1 MYHYIA
7 KVLGEMLCKDNDE
20 KCTLITYGLEIM
32 ISSVVTLLIL
42 SFIGAYFHCIRET
55 ILFMIL
61 YCPLRQYAG
70 GYHASS
76 YTRCNMFMITAFCVF
91 IFMWKNTM
99 IYIRY
104 GQLTILYTLTIVF
117 IWFHVPVPTAN
128 KQLEEYEFHKYRVKS
143 QRILILEMVIYAIG
157 LLLKKKWVLYVG
169 LSAVCLISIL
179 LLSGI
184 RKEIEVRRTLWYR

>member
-1 MYHYIA
+1 MDWKKYVIIAQDSLEERSDMYHYIA

-76 YTRCNMFMITAFCVF
+76 YTRDIGDGNLCNWIAIKEKMGAICWFICCMFNQHIV
-91 IFMWKNTM
+91 IV
-99 IYIRY
+99 RY
-104 GQLTILYTLTIVF
+104 
-117 IWFHVPVPTAN
+117 
-128 KQLEEYEFHKYRVKS
+128 
-143 QRILILEMVIYAIG
+143 
-157 LLLKKKWVLYVG
+157 KK
-169 LSAVCLISIL
+169 
-179 LLSGI
+179 
-184 RKEIEVRRTLWYR
+184 RD